1 MRISDWSSDVC
12 SSDLIRATMS
22 ASAGSMPRRRAANVT
37 PRYMAPVSRYSRP
50 RRAASARA
58 TVDLPDP
65 AGPSMAMTVM
75 AERSSRGRDVIARH
89 WCVRRCLGSQ
99 LVEHGPVAGE
109 GLGHAARIGD
119 ADAVRREAEQRE
131 RHGHAVVVVGLDE
144 RGLGPARLDHKAVRL
159 LACLR
164 AGAPPLGSDR
174 PSAHGPLSPK

>member
-1 MRISDWSSDVC
+1 
-12 SSDLIRATMS
+12 MS

-89 WCVRRCLGSQ
+89 WVVRRCLGSQ

-109 GLGHAARIGD
+109 GLGHAAWSGD
-119 ADAVRREAEQRE
+119 ADAFRRETKQSE
-131 RHGHAVVVVGLDE
+131 RHAHTVVAGRRSI
-144 RGLGPARLDHKAVRL
+144 RGQ
-159 LACLR
+159 
-164 AGAPPLGSDR
+164 S
-174 PSAHGPLSPK
+174 